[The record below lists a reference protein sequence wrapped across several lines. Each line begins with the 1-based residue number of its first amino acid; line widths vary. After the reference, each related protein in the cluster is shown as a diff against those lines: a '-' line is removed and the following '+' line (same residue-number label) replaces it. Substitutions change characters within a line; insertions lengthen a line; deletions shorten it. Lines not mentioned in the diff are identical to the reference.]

1 MLLAS
6 YPDIGKEKQLPV
18 YVTSIGLDYPQE
30 SVSYANAGTAQ
41 FLFSSV
47 GEGEIEIGGEVHLLP
62 EGGGVY
68 LRGTEAYRYRPRSE
82 EWKISFLTL
91 GFGVPDCGELLFL
104 GREWCVFDAG
114 RREEHRQAL
123 RNIYEAVTLGSV
135 YGAEKASALA
145 YALLV
150 ELNGETEGRVGKLG
164 SPNASVASI
173 IAYIDENYTH
183 DITLE
188 QLCTAAGG
196 LSAQYLCRLFK
207 QNTGLRPMEYM
218 LRCRVSAARTYLERM
233 DIPISEVAVRSGFNN
248 TSYFY
253 RNFRKFVGLSPLAY
267 RQSVLGME

>member
-6 YPDIGKEKQLPV
+6 YPEIREEDRLPV
-18 YVTSIGLDYPQE
+18 YITSIGLDYPQE
-30 SVSYANAGTAQ
+30 SVSYATAGTAQ

-47 GEGEIEIGGEVHLLP
+47 GEGEIEIGGDIYHLP

-68 LRGTEAYRYRPRSE
+68 LRGTESCRYRPRGG
-82 EWKISFLTL
+82 EWKIHFMTL
-91 GFGVPDCGELLFL
+91 GFGVPECEEMLFL
-104 GREWCVFDAG
+104 RRDWCVFDEK
-114 RREEHRQAL
+114 RLTEHSTAL
-123 RNIYEAVTLGSV
+123 RNIYEAVTLGSA
-135 YGAEKASALA
+135 YGTAKASALV

-150 ELNGETEGRVGKLG
+150 ELNGEIEERIGKANG
-164 SPNASVASI
+164 PNAAVASI

-188 QLCTAAGG
+188 QLCRAAGG

-218 LRCRVSAARTYLERM
+218 LRCRISAARTYLERT

-253 RNFRKFVGLSPLAY
+253 RNFRKFVGVSPLAY